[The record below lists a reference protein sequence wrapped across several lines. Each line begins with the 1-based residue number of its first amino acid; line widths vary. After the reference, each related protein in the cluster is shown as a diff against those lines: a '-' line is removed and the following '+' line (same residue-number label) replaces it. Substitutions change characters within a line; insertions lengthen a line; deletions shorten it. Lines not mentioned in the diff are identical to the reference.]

1 MKIFEEFIFENYS
14 FDSEKNEVQLNYS
27 LDGAIKFKETIRW
40 DVSITNYNKDI
51 LDKAL
56 FGLWIMAGVSY
67 FKAYLPRK
75 ITINKGLLTKSQANF
90 FNKTYELGLA
100 QFFYT
105 NQLDWQGAVNFEANS
120 IEEKNV
126 QVTGNAGALSA
137 IGGGK
142 DSIVAAE
149 LLSEL
154 NFEFD
159 CWTVNQ
165 ARRFNKISA
174 KIEKEIMSVSRKLDP
189 KLSKLNSLDAY
200 NGHVP
205 ITAINS
211 FIGVTLA
218 ILTGKKDIVWA
229 IENSADEPNT
239 RWDGLTVNH
248 QYSKSFEFEKDM
260 RKYII
265 ENIASDLDY
274 YSILRPFSELRIAEI
289 FCKNYLQKYKG
300 LFSSCNANF
309 TLGNEREM
317 RWCGKC
323 PKCAFVFI
331 IFSPFLKKSELL
343 DLFDGKNIYAD
354 EEMAGTIKE
363 LLGISGHKPLECVG
377 EIAETRYA
385 IQLARKS
392 GQYPELEQFDFP
404 VVEYKYKK
412 WGDNFIPQETES
424 KFRDLLTTL

>member
-1 MKIFEEFIFENYS
+1 MNKYSEFIFENYS
-14 FDSEKNEVQLNYS
+14 FDTNKNEVELHYS
-27 LDGAIKFKETIRW
+27 LDSELEFTETIHW
-40 DVSITNYNKDI
+40 EVTTKNYDEHI
-51 LDKAL
+51 LDEAL
-56 FGLWIMAGVSY
+56 FGLWIMCGISY
-67 FKAYLPRK
+67 FKTYLPKK
-75 ITINKGLLTKSQANF
+75 ITIKKGGLTKSQAKF
-90 FNKTYELGLA
+90 FNNIYTHGLA

-105 NQLDWQGAVNFEANS
+105 NQLDWEEAINFETNK
-120 IEEKNV
+120 EEV
-126 QVTGNAGALSA
+126 VETATAGGEGCISAL
-137 IGGGK
+137 GGGK

-149 LLSEL
+149 LLKILGMKPE
-154 NFEFD
+154 
-159 CWTVNQ
+159 CWSVNQ
-165 ARRFNKISA
+165 AERFSNLSKKIGT
-174 KIEKEIMSVSRKLDP
+174 KTHKVTREIDP
-189 KLSKLNSLDAY
+189 FLVKLNSEGAY

-211 FIGVTLA
+211 FIGVVLA
-218 ILTGKKDIVWA
+218 ILLNKKSIIWA
-229 IENSADEPNT
+229 IEGTAEEPNT
-239 RWDGLTVNH
+239 NWKGLDVNH

-260 RKYII
+260 REYIV

-274 YSILRPFSELRIAEI
+274 YSILRPLSELRIAEI
-289 FCKNYLQKYKG
+289 FCKNYFQKYKK

-309 TLGNEREM
+309 TLGNEQEM

-354 EEMAGTIKE
+354 EEMAGTINE

-385 IQLARKS
+385 LQLARKS

-412 WGDNFIPQETES
+412 CGDNFIPQETES
-424 KFRDLLTTL
+424 KLRDLLRTL